1 MSAGGALAAAE
12 GGMASSVDRGV
23 KDPRDSLARLG
34 FGQGEEIFSWPLLRR
49 KEVSERSPEDQNL
62 T

>member
-1 MSAGGALAAAE
+1 
-12 GGMASSVDRGV
+12 MASSVDRGV

-49 KEVSERSPEDQNL
+49 KEVSERSPETQNL

>member
-1 MSAGGALAAAE
+1 
-12 GGMASSVDRGV
+12 MASSVDRGV

-34 FGQGEEIFSWPLLRR
+34 FGQGEGNFLLIFSRPLLHR